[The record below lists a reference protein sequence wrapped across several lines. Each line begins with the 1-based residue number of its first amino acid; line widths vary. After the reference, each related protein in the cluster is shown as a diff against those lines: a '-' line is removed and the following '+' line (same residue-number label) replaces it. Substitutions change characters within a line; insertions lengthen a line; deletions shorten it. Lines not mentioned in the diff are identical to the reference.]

1 MGFKSGPGGE
11 VGAELKLSYDGSNS
25 TTLTTTA
32 AGALTITTTAGFVSA
47 GGQLSYRGYAI
58 TTKANGYT
66 MLISETG
73 GVVYQQTS
81 HTTPSNV
88 VINLPATAAGVVYTF
103 VYAGTPGQGFQIS
116 PNASDAIMGSIIDV
130 ATGNVVTAANNGLG
144 VDNKDLILG
153 GSGSKIGDRVTLMG
167 DGNFGWIITE
177 GLGKWSFES

>member
-25 TTLTTTA
+25 TTLTTNSG
-32 AGALTITTTAGFVSA
+32 GALIISTTAGFVSA

-66 MLISETG
+66 MLLSETG
-73 GVVYQQTS
+73 GVVYQQTANAA
-81 HTTPSNV
+81 PSNV

-116 PNASDAIMGSIIDV
+116 PNASDTIMGSIMDV
-130 ATGNVVTAANNGLG
+130 SNGNVVTASNNGG
-144 VDNKDLILG
+144 GTDDKDLILG
-153 GSGSKIGDRVTLMG
+153 GTGSKVGDRVTLMG
-167 DGNFGWIITE
+167 DGSFGWMIIE